1 MISHLTLKVKYDYL
15 QSSKERLK
23 VEILPNRE
31 TPLKKFFHEHT
42 FLAHQLLE
50 RRFVLY
56 FFNVPWWYQG
66 DVQLPH
72 NILLQNLLR
81 GSSSSQ
87 KYSSFVSLGHLPP
100 SVLPLTP
107 PCWQSRHELEES
119 GLGTILYEEPALSPA
134 LNSSVTLLYRGG
146 VGGGGERESEALT
159 PLSDRP
165 RQRPR

>member
-81 GSSSSQ
+81 GSSSNQ

-119 GLGTILYEEPALSPA
+119 GLGTILYERACV
-134 LNSSVTLLYRGG
+134 NSCVTLVQRGG
-146 VGGGGERESEALT
+146 VSGGGKSPLT
-159 PLSDRP
+159 PSDRP
-165 RQRPR
+165 RQIEVGWSEDSLE

>member
-31 TPLKKFFHEHT
+31 TPSKKFFHEHT

-81 GSSSSQ
+81 GSSSNQ

-119 GLGTILYEEPALSPA
+119 GLGTILYEEPALSPP
-134 LNSSVTLLYRGG
+134 LNWGRMVWGLSRIEVK
-146 VGGGGERESEALT
+146 LT
-159 PLSDRP
+159 NRKPISFSMHFLRLA
-165 RQRPR
+165 